1 MRLEPSDKP
10 MYHRMDQRDRALI
23 MIPVFGIAA
32 SLGLFFLAARFP
44 AIIGGPFIG
53 LGVCGMFGG
62 AIRYWKLKQMIMP
75 LRGCCL
81 EIQTSCFVARQP
93 WKKEHYEQC
102 RIYFKE
108 VQALIRE
115 AKVGGFYLQ
124 IPEGGES
131 EIRGFGENRRC
142 LFYVSPFG
150 YPEDKMQAMYQTIK
164 ERLPETAEIY
174 EYET

>member
-1 MRLEPSDKP
+1 MRLEPSDEP

-44 AIIGGPFIG
+44 AIIGGPFIV
-53 LGVCGMFGG
+53 LGVCGMFVS
-62 AIRYWKLKQMIMP
+62 AIRYWKLKQLIMP
-75 LRGCCL
+75 LSGCYL
-81 EIQTSCFVARQP
+81 EIQTSCFVVRQP

-115 AKVGGFYLQ
+115 AKAGGFYLQ

-150 YPEDKMQAMYQTIK
+150 YPEDKMPAMYQTIK

>member
-53 LGVCGMFGG
+53 LGVCGMFGS
-62 AIRYWKLKQMIMP
+62 AIRYWKLKQLIMP
-75 LRGCCL
+75 LSGCCL

-102 RIYFKE
+102 RIYFKDKC
-108 VQALIRE
+108 RCHTGHPGSGSFYGDSS
-115 AKVGGFYLQ
+115 GG
-124 IPEGGES
+124 
-131 EIRGFGENRRC
+131 RRC
-142 LFYVSPFG
+142 FKTHNTVRDRPGSLLFIPLSG
-150 YPEDKMQAMYQTIK
+150 YFPE
-164 ERLPETAEIY
+164 EI
-174 EYET
+174 

>member
-1 MRLEPSDKP
+1 
-10 MYHRMDQRDRALI
+10 
-23 MIPVFGIAA
+23 
-32 SLGLFFLAARFP
+32 
-44 AIIGGPFIG
+44 
-53 LGVCGMFGG
+53 
-62 AIRYWKLKQMIMP
+62 MP
-75 LRGCCL
+75 LSGCYL
-81 EIQTSCFVARQP
+81 EIQTSCFVVRQP

>member
-44 AIIGGPFIG
+44 AIIGGPF
-53 LGVCGMFGG
+53 
-62 AIRYWKLKQMIMP
+62 
-75 LRGCCL
+75 
-81 EIQTSCFVARQP
+81 
-93 WKKEHYEQC
+93 

>member
-32 SLGLFFLAARFP
+32 SFGLFFLAARFP
-44 AIIGGPFIG
+44 
-53 LGVCGMFGG
+53 
-62 AIRYWKLKQMIMP
+62 
-75 LRGCCL
+75 
-81 EIQTSCFVARQP
+81 
-93 WKKEHYEQC
+93 
-102 RIYFKE
+102 
-108 VQALIRE
+108 
-115 AKVGGFYLQ
+115 
-124 IPEGGES
+124 EGGES
-131 EIRGFGENRRC
+131 EIRGSGENRRC

-150 YPEDKMQAMYQTIK
+150 YPEEKMQAVYQTIK

>member
-108 VQALIRE
+108 VQALGRPKQVVFIYRFQKAVRVKSVGLEKTGGVFSMSAHLVTRRIRCR
-115 AKVGGFYLQ
+115 
-124 IPEGGES
+124 PCT
-131 EIRGFGENRRC
+131 R
-142 LFYVSPFG
+142 P
-150 YPEDKMQAMYQTIK
+150 
-164 ERLPETAEIY
+164 
-174 EYET
+174 